1 MQATPQSEASSDASP
16 GPVDVFDVVV
26 IGAGIAGAAAAWSL
40 ADRMRVVLVERE
52 PAPGVHA
59 TGRSASV
66 LSETSGHPAVC
77 MLARA
82 SRPFL
87 EGPPDAFCETSLLAP
102 RGLAWVGRRED
113 MDELDAFVMSA
124 RQLTPNVRR
133 LSPEATLELLPG
145 FRPMAVAGGAAFEPD
160 AMSID
165 TAALLQGFVAGARR
179 RGATVLTTTEAISAV
194 GTAGAA
200 GSRWVTSVGAR
211 ELTSTHVVNA
221 AGVWGDVVAERCG
234 VAPIGLQPLRRTA
247 AIVPAPEWVGGW
259 PLVMDIA
266 GRYYVEPEA
275 GGLLVSPADETAC
288 EPCDARPE
296 EIDVAIALDELAA
309 ATEVPVRSVRR
320 AWAGLRTFAPD
331 RVPVLG
337 EDPDAAGF
345 WWLVGQGGA
354 GIKTS
359 PAMAALL
366 AAQMT
371 GDDAGFDGAGF
382 DGAGFDG
389 ASLTRQ
395 LSPQRFR

>member
-1 MQATPQSEASSDASP
+1 MHPTVPPEPSSDASP
-16 GPVDVFDVVV
+16 DDAFDVVV

-40 ADRMRVVLVERE
+40 AGHLRVVLVERE
-52 PAPGVHA
+52 AAPGMHA

-66 LSETSGHPAVC
+66 LSETSGHPVVC

-82 SRPFL
+82 SRPFF
-87 EGPPDAFCETSLLAP
+87 ERPPDGVCETPLLAP
-102 RGLAWVGRRED
+102 RGLAWVGQLGD
-113 MDELDAFVMSA
+113 AALLDSFAEVA
-124 RQLTPNVRR
+124 RQLAPTVRR
-133 LSPEATLELLPG
+133 LTPAATLDLLPG
-145 FRPMAVAGGAAFEPD
+145 FRPVAVAGGAVHEPD

-165 TAALLQGFVAGARR
+165 TAALLQSFVGGTRR
-179 RGATVLTTTEAISAV
+179 RGSIVLTTSEAITAV
-194 GTAGAA
+194 HTG
-200 GSRWVTSVGAR
+200 GSRWVVTVGER

-221 AGVWGDVVAERCG
+221 GGAWGDVVAQRCG
-234 VAPIGLQPLRRTA
+234 VAPIGLQPMRRTA
-247 AIVPAPEWVGGW
+247 AIVPAPEWVSAW

-275 GGLLVSPADETAC
+275 GGLLVSPADETASV
-288 EPCDARPE
+288 PCDARAE
-296 EIDVAIALDELAA
+296 EIDVAIALDQLAA

-359 PAMAALL
+359 PALAALL
-366 AAQMT
+366 TAQLT
-371 GDDAGFDGAGF
+371 GSDTGVDDAGVL
-382 DGAGFDG
+382 
-389 ASLTRQ
+389 SQQLTPR
-395 LSPQRFR
+395 RFR

>member
-1 MQATPQSEASSDASP
+1 MQHTTQSESPRDPGADPLGDVDA
-16 GPVDVFDVVV
+16 FDVVV
-26 IGAGIAGAAAAWSL
+26 IGAGIAGAAAAWTL
-40 ADRMRVVLVERE
+40 AEHMHVVLVERE
-52 PAPGVHA
+52 SGSWRARDRTVGVRPLGDVRPPGGVHA
-59 TGRSASV
+59 RPRQPSVPRTSSWMGSARHRCSHRVGWRGSASD
-66 LSETSGHPAVC
+66 E
-77 MLARA
+77 
-82 SRPFL
+82 
-87 EGPPDAFCETSLLAP
+87 DAD
-102 RGLAWVGRRED
+102 R
-113 MDELDAFVMSA
+113 LDTFAASA
-124 RQLTPNVRR
+124 RRLTPTVRR

-145 FRPMAVAGGAAFEPD
+145 FRPAAVAGGAAFEPE

-179 RGATVLTTTEAISAV
+179 RGATVLTTSEAISAV
-194 GTAGAA
+194 RTASA

-211 ELTSTHVVNA
+211 HLTSTHVVNA
-221 AGVWGDVVAERCG
+221 AGAWGDVVAERCG

-247 AIVPAPEWVGGW
+247 AIVPAPEWVGRW

-275 GGLLVSPADETAC
+275 GGLLVSPADETVC

-296 EIDVAIALDELAA
+296 EIDVALALDQLAA

-337 EDPDAAGF
+337 EDPAAPGF

-366 AAQMT
+366 TAQMT
-371 GDDAGFDGAGF
+371 GVGVAFDDA
-382 DGAGFDG
+382 
-389 ASLTRQ
+389 ASLTRE

>member
-1 MQATPQSEASSDASP
+1 MQHTTQSESPRDPGADPLGDVDA
-16 GPVDVFDVVV
+16 FDVVV
-26 IGAGIAGAAAAWSL
+26 IGAGIAGAAAAWTL
-40 ADRMRVVLVERE
+40 AEHMHVVLVERE
-52 PAPGVHA
+52 SAPGVHA

-77 MLARA
+77 TLARA
-82 SRPFL
+82 SRAFL
-87 EGPPDAFCETSLLAP
+87 ERPVDGFCETPLLAP
-102 RGLAWVGRRED
+102 RGLAWVGQHED
-113 MDELDAFVMSA
+113 ADRLDTFAASA
-124 RQLTPNVRR
+124 RRLTPTVRR

-145 FRPMAVAGGAAFEPD
+145 FRPAAVAGGAAFEPE

-179 RGATVLTTTEAISAV
+179 RGATVLTTSEAISAV
-194 GTAGAA
+194 RTASA

-211 ELTSTHVVNA
+211 HLTSTHVVNA
-221 AGVWGDVVAERCG
+221 AGAWGDVVAERCG

-247 AIVPAPEWVGGW
+247 AIVPAPEWVGSW

-275 GGLLVSPADETAC
+275 GGLLVSPADETVC

-296 EIDVAIALDELAA
+296 EIDVALALDQLAA

-337 EDPDAAGF
+337 EDPAAPGF

-366 AAQMT
+366 TAQMT
-371 GDDAGFDGAGF
+371 GVGVAFDDA
-382 DGAGFDG
+382 
-389 ASLTRQ
+389 ASLTRE